1 MEITKVAPSLV
12 EFLEA
17 VTTKDH
23 QYDGSKNMYEAFEVL
38 NTALQVLTNPGGRYG
53 LSWDLLKVL
62 NDLLMNIKTYDEE
75 TVNATIVD
83 HILLHLTKSCFVL
96 NRGHSKFVSYP
107 QRTYLPA
114 VFSWDGLALG
124 K

>member
-23 QYDGSKNMYEAFEVL
+23 HYDGSNNMYEAFEVL
-38 NTALQVLTNPGGRYG
+38 NTALQVLTDPGGRYG
-53 LSWDLLKVL
+53 LSWDLRKVL

-107 QRTYLPA
+107 QRTYLPE

>member
-23 QYDGSKNMYEAFEVL
+23 HDEFKNMYEALEVL
-38 NTALQVLTNPGGRYG
+38 NTALQVLTDPGGHYG

-62 NDLLMNIKTYDEE
+62 HDLLINIKTYDEE
-75 TVNATIVD
+75 TVNAAIVH
-83 HILLHLTKSCFVL
+83 HILGHLTKSHFVL
-96 NRGHSKFVSYP
+96 NRGHAKVVSFP
-107 QRTYLPA
+107 QRTYHPA

>member
-1 MEITKVAPSLV
+1 VEITKVAPSLV

-23 QYDGSKNMYEAFEVL
+23 HDEFKNMYEALEVL
-38 NTALQVLTNPGGRYG
+38 NTALQVLTDPGGHYG

-62 NDLLMNIKTYDEE
+62 NDLLINIKTYDEE
-75 TVNATIVD
+75 TVNAAIVH
-83 HILLHLTKSCFVL
+83 HILGHLTKSYFVL
-96 NRGHSKFVSYP
+96 NKGHAKVVSFP

-114 VFSWDGLALG
+114 AFSWDGLALG